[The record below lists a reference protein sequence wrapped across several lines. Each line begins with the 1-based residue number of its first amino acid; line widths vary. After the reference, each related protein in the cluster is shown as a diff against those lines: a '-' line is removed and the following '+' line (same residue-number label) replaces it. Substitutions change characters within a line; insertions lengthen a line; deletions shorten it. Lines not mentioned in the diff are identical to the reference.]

1 MKLLTWIILLPLAA
15 LIIVF
20 AVVNRELTTINLWP
34 LPFVIDLP
42 LFSVIFGGA
51 LVGIVWGG
59 IAAWSAAG
67 STRAK
72 ARERAREVH
81 DLSDENRRL
90 KGRIESLEKDVRE
103 RNREV
108 AKAVTDSGAETSGR
122 AALPGGKGS
131 DAA

>member
-67 STRAK
+67 PTRQK

-90 KGRIESLEKDVRE
+90 KGRVEELEKDVRE
-103 RNREV
+103 RNRAV
-108 AKAVTDSGAETSGR
+108 AKAVTGGDEAASGQ
-122 AALPGGKGS
+122 AALPGAKGS

>member
-1 MKLLTWIILLPLAA
+1 MKLFTWIILLPLAA

-20 AVVNRELTTINLWP
+20 AVVNRDLTTINLWP

-67 STRAK
+67 TTRAK

-81 DLSDENRRL
+81 TLSDENRRL
-90 KGRIESLEKDVRE
+90 RGQIETLEKDIRE

-108 AKAVTDSGAETSGR
+108 AKAVIDNDERTGSP
-122 AALPGGKGS
+122 AALPASKGS